1 MKIGRVETFLVAPRW
16 LFVRIET
23 DAGVVGWGEAS
34 LEGHSDAV
42 RTVVAQFAE
51 HLVGGDPAC
60 IEDHWQ
66 VLTKSGFYRGGP
78 ILGSAV
84 SGIDQALWDIKG
96 KTLGVPVYKLLGGP
110 SSEVGEQGGGREGSR

>member
-1 MKIGRVETFLVAPRW
+1 MRISRVETFLVAPRW

-23 DAGVVGWGEAS
+23 GAGVVGWGEAS
-34 LEGHSDAV
+34 LEGHCDAV
-42 RTVVAQFAE
+42 RTVVDQFAE
-51 HLVGGDPAC
+51 HLIGRDPAR

-96 KTLGVPVYKLLGGP
+96 LSLIHI
-110 SSEVGEQGGGREGSR
+110 SEPTRP